1 MFGEIFCF
9 NSKIYTNQHVVFT
22 TQPLRPV
29 RGVCLD
35 RRDCAVTLRMKF
47 PCAAV
52 IRAGSANLQ
61 MKPRQEGLGSHSP
74 VGD

>member
-1 MFGEIFCF
+1 MFMVWRDFLL
-9 NSKIYTNQHVVFT
+9 NSKIYTTQPVVFT
-22 TQPLRPV
+22 AQPLRPV

-52 IRAGSANLQ
+52 TVIRAGSANL
-61 MKPRQEGLGSHSP
+61 
-74 VGD
+74 